1 MLLRTSPLPPS
12 YHVFH
17 RFLAAP
23 RPSAGYPAMT
33 KHLPGL
39 VDCCH
44 PYWMQARIAPRCLL
58 CVNPLAHIS
67 QHGLRTFFAG
77 PQSLWNPDISANDWL
92 MQVSVSRSF
101 RCRRRCQPRCAAG
114 VKFELLRIFCPQSGV
129 RPPLRPRRRRKLQGA
144 VAAIQAAEAGEQR
157 VTCSA
162 PPLPPVSSQPLQ
174 LAAENELLKRR
185 VPRSPPPAACCLC
198 ERVCVQIEDM
208 DGRLRQLEKSRD

>member
-1 MLLRTSPLPPS
+1 MPPPPPFIPCLPQIFGGAPPLRRLSRHDQAPPRPRRLLPP
-12 YHVFH
+12 VLDAGAH
-17 RFLAAP
+17 R
-23 RPSAGYPAMT
+23 PAL
-33 KHLPGL
+33 LP
-39 VDCCH
+39 
-44 PYWMQARIAPRCLL
+44 PRCLL

-92 MQVSVSRSF
+92 MQVRASRSF
-101 RCRRRCQPRCAAG
+101 RCRRRCQPRAAG

-157 VTCSA
+157 VMCSA

-185 VPRSPPPAACCLC
+185 VPRSPPPAACCLY
-198 ERVCVQIEDM
+198 M
-208 DGRLRQLEKSRD
+208 